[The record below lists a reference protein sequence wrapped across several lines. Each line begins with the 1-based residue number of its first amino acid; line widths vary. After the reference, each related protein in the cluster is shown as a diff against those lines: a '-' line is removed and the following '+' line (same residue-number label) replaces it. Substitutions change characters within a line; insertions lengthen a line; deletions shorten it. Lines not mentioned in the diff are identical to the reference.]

1 MLLFAAVTAL
11 VITAVLFDT
20 SVWNGG
26 GGGAPFPG
34 AQAEATEEATV
45 RVSAKRLENGRTE
58 YGLQVQSGGV
68 WREDRLQP
76 SSRLLPTNLIEGRL
90 SYSREI
96 ELGSGHVVV
105 ISASLQESGQI
116 EFGLHEVVASGRG
129 ERQLPDQRLFPRT
142 PPVGQWLN
150 SSPLVL
156 AGPVD
161 TERFSPLVG
170 ARGLASGTVPFISRE
185 HERGVDTAVG
195 SWSEPISG
203 SILMSLW
210 QRCRNGQDVSLEL
223 FVPDMVEVTTVMTE
237 RDLTVVEVELSI
249 DDGDPETH
257 YWRLGR
263 DGVYH
268 ILSAGDSTAEL
279 LARLRE
285 ASSVTVY
292 AVGSVVRPPRFDLR
306 GMFDTL
312 VQENIDNCGDY
323 VDPAWQPVTEAQSS
337 RTEAGVSFV
346 VDYPDWLDGE
356 RRTYVIIDES
366 GQAGGPNGSPV
377 HFDVTCQE
385 GLIFLQV
392 GNLPQAED
400 GYYLDAVKVS
410 IDGGEWDL
418 LGSSIQV
425 TDSGW
430 VYTYLPL
437 DYERLRGG
445 ESLDIEIWID
455 GVFRSSFDLAALFD
469 TPVQANIDNC
479 GVPVWPS
486 TYVPLVDV
494 NGNQGELRYSAYHWR
509 DEVHTYIRNR
519 VSVDDAPR
527 GHLDF
532 EYACYGDRRV
542 TFDAFELTDA
552 ESRNVMLQIDGVELP
567 AEPWRQ
573 ETWSFSDG
581 TEAAAVYAPDV
592 HGLMG
597 QLRGASSLT
606 VTIDGSGLPPVTFDL
621 AGMFDT
627 PVQDNIDMCGSYKP
641 GETRNR

>member
-26 GGGAPFPG
+26 GVEPFPR

-150 SSPLVL
+150 SSRLVL
-156 AGPVD
+156 PGPVD

-170 ARGLASGTVPFISRE
+170 ARGWASATVQFVSRG
-185 HERGVDTAVG
+185 HERGVDTVVANR
-195 SWSEPISG
+195 SEPIPG
-203 SILMSLW
+203 SVIMGLHQVCL
-210 QRCRNGQDVSLEL
+210 NGQDVSLEL
-223 FVPDMVEVTTVMTE
+223 VMPASVEVTTVMTE
-237 RDLTVVEVELSI
+237 QDLNLVEVELSI
-249 DDGDPETH
+249 DYVDSETH
-257 YWRLGR
+257 YWRLERG
-263 DGVYH
+263 GEH
-268 ILSAGDSTAEL
+268 QSLSAGDSTAEL

-285 ASSVTVY
+285 ASSVTVS
-292 AVGSVVRPPRFDLR
+292 AVGSVVRPPMFDLE

-312 VQENIDNCGDY
+312 VQANIDNCGDY

-337 RTEAGVSFV
+337 NTEADAFYSIS
-346 VDYPDWLDGE
+346 YPDHLDGG
-356 RRTYVIIDES
+356 RRSEVRVGPSEE
-366 GQAGGPNGSPV
+366 AGGSDANSVFFRIGCDRQ
-377 HFDVTCQE
+377 HW
-385 GLIFLQV
+385 LQL
-392 GNLPQAED
+392 GDLPKVEQGE
-400 GYYLDAVKVS
+400 YVVRSRLDS
-410 IDGGEWDL
+410 GEWTEATWE
-418 LGSSIQV
+418 IRV
-425 TDSGW
+425 TDTGW
-430 VYTYLPL
+430 VYTVPDF
-437 DYERLRGG
+437 DYGWLRSGERL
-445 ESLDIEIWID
+445 DIDID
-455 GVFRSSFDLAALFD
+455 FDRVFRASFNLTALFS
-469 TPVQANIDNC
+469 TPVQTNIDNC
-479 GVPVWPS
+479 GVSVWPS
-486 TYVPLVDV
+486 TYVPLVDISGRR
-494 NGNQGELRYSAYHWR
+494 GNLSYNTYQWR
-509 DEVHTYIRNR
+509 DEVHTAISKT
-519 VSVDDAPR
+519 VSVDAAPQGILEFTYR
-527 GHLDF
+527 
-532 EYACYGDRRV
+532 CYGDRQV
-542 TFDAFELTDA
+542 TFGSFEHTDA
-552 ESRNVMLQIDGVELP
+552 EFRDVTLQIDGVELP